1 MCKLA
6 MQVLTT
12 SASTTLFTSLMFIFC
27 HHKEIVTCTL
37 TTFVPF
43 LADAPSGWQVN
54 LVDTPGFGEFN
65 SHVEARAKEALKS
78 SSASVYIT
86 TYENLRTEVNAKYL
100 KLIHTHY
107 QGIYGTQLTNI
118 YIIE

>member
-1 MCKLA
+1 
-6 MQVLTT
+6 MQELTT
-12 SASTTLFTSLMFIFC
+12 SAPTTLFSFSCIDLLTSLLFTFC

-43 LADAPSGWQVN
+43 LADAPSGWQVS

-65 SHVEARAKEALKS
+65 SRVETRAKEALKS
-78 SSASVYIT
+78 SSACVYIT
-86 TYENLRTEVNAKYL
+86 TYGNLRTEVNAKYL

-107 QGIYGTQLTNI
+107 QGI
-118 YIIE
+118 